1 MGLIK
6 SVTGAVSKAA
16 AEVVGGAIEA
26 VGEVTNS
33 NFIKDVGKGVN
44 KATVKT
50 GEIVGNLADGTYD
63 AIGGLITDDK
73 QQAKRG
79 YKEILGTVQDTATTI
94 GKGIV
99 HVSEKG
105 VETVQAI
112 REGDTD
118 KAIEAGKEL
127 AKVAA
132 VGVFSVGVIDIID
145 GVDGI
150 ADGVEGDS
158 VAQASAPEAM
168 DVEYAAE
175 ENPNTH
181 HVTPHERVLPD
192 GRTIWVDGD
201 GDTSVN
207 TQGGWEQHNPDYR
220 IPKV

>member
-6 SVTGAVSKAA
+6 SVTGAVAKVA
-16 AEVVGGAIEA
+16 AEVVGGAIEV

-79 YKEILGTVQDTATTI
+79 YEEIFGTVQDTATTI

-132 VGVFSVGVIDIID
+132 VGVLSVGVIDIVE
-145 GVDGI
+145 GADGI
-150 ADGVEGDS
+150 ADGVGSDS
-158 VAQASAPEAM
+158 IAQAANTEAT
-168 DVEYAAE
+168 DVEYTME
-175 ENPNTH
+175 ENPNIH

-201 GDTSVN
+201 GNTSVD

-220 IPKV
+220 TPKV

>member
-6 SVTGAVSKAA
+6 LVTRAA
-16 AEVVGGAIEA
+16 AKVTAEVVGGAIEA

-33 NFIKDVGKGVN
+33 NFIKDV
-44 KATVKT
+44 
-50 GEIVGNLADGTYD
+50 
-63 AIGGLITDDK
+63 
-73 QQAKRG
+73 
-79 YKEILGTVQDTATTI
+79 

-145 GVDGI
+145 GADGI
-150 ADGVEGDS
+150 TDGIGSDN
-158 VAQASAPEAM
+158 VAQASALETA
-168 DVEYAAE
+168 DVEYTTE

-181 HVTPHERVLPD
+181 HVTAHERVLPD

-201 GDTSVN
+201 GDTSVD

>member
-1 MGLIK
+1 M
-6 SVTGAVSKAA
+6 
-16 AEVVGGAIEA
+16 
-26 VGEVTNS
+26 
-33 NFIKDVGKGVN
+33 
-44 KATVKT
+44 KT

-79 YKEILGTVQDTATTI
+79 YEEILGTVQDTATTI

-127 AKVAA
+127 AKVT

-145 GVDGI
+145 GADGI
-150 ADGVEGDS
+150 TDGVGSDN
-158 VAQASAPEAM
+158 VAQASALETA
-168 DVEYAAE
+168 DVEYTTE

-181 HVTPHERVLPD
+181 HVTAHERVLPD

-201 GDTSVN
+201 GDTSVD

-220 IPKV
+220 ILKYNENRVNKRSLLFTLFIL

>member
-1 MGLIK
+1 MSLIK
-6 SVTGAVSKAA
+6 LATRAVAKVT

-50 GEIVGNLADGTYD
+50 GEIVGNIADGTYD

-79 YKEILGTVQDTATTI
+79 YKEIIGTVQDTATTI

-118 KAIEAGKEL
+118 KVIEAGKEL

-145 GVDGI
+145 GADGI
-150 ADGVEGDS
+150 AEGVESDS
-158 VAQASAPEAM
+158 MAQATDA
-168 DVEYAAE
+168 EYATE

-181 HVTPHERVLPD
+181 HVTPHERTLPD
-192 GRTIWVDGD
+192 GRTIWIDGD
-201 GDTSVN
+201 GDSSVD

>member
-1 MGLIK
+1 M
-6 SVTGAVSKAA
+6 
-16 AEVVGGAIEA
+16 
-26 VGEVTNS
+26 
-33 NFIKDVGKGVN
+33 
-44 KATVKT
+44 
-50 GEIVGNLADGTYD
+50 
-63 AIGGLITDDK
+63 
-73 QQAKRG
+73 
-79 YKEILGTVQDTATTI
+79 
-94 GKGIV
+94 
-99 HVSEKG
+99 
-105 VETVQAI
+105 QAI

-158 VAQASAPEAM
+158 VAQASAPEAT
-168 DVEYAAE
+168 DVEYATE

-220 IPKV
+220 ILKV

>member
-1 MGLIK
+1 MSLIK
-6 SVTGAVSKAA
+6 LATRAVAKVT

-50 GEIVGNLADGTYD
+50 GEIVGNIADGMYD

-79 YKEILGTVQDTATTI
+79 YKEIIGTVQDTATTI

-118 KAIEAGKEL
+118 KVIEAGKEL

-145 GVDGI
+145 GADGI
-150 ADGVEGDS
+150 AEGVESDS
-158 VAQASAPEAM
+158 MAQATDA
-168 DVEYAAE
+168 EYATE

-181 HVTPHERVLPD
+181 HVTPHERTLPD
-192 GRTIWVDGD
+192 GRTIWIDGD
-201 GDTSVN
+201 GDSSVD